1 MTRALTLKYC
11 LPIFRVMFTT
21 SKALVSEPF
30 KNPSTFNCTC
40 VMGFSPRSLA
50 KDANMKVRCEPVSS
64 SALCDVVDLLRT
76 KPMFAMGKAVVSF
89 LLTADATV
97 DL

>member
-1 MTRALTLKYC
+1 
-11 LPIFRVMFTT
+11 MFTT
-21 SKALVSEPF
+21 SNVLVSEPR

-40 VMGFSPRSLA
+40 VIGFSLRSLA
-50 KDANMKVRCEPVSS
+50 KDTKMKVHCEPVSS
-64 SALCDVVDLLRT
+64 SARCVVVDFLCT

-97 DL
+97 DLGAGDFSHKKV